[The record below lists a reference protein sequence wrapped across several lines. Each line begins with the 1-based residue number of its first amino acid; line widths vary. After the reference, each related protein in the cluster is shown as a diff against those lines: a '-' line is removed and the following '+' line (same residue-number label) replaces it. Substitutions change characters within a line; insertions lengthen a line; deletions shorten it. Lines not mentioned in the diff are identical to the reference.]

1 MGCVEITIFWATT
14 TPICR
19 VLRSRL
25 FTLTFCGMCLAD
37 IEPRRPSPN
46 SRPQPRGDGVGETR
60 GRERE
65 SEREQVAAAAAVGA
79 IELSIF
85 SKVSAAATAILR
97 TNERERW
104 LLATS
109 PS

>member
-1 MGCVEITIFWATT
+1 MECAS
-14 TPICR
+14 PISNR
-19 VLRSRL
+19 VDRVPTLDPSREETEL
-25 FTLTFCGMCLAD
+25 G
-37 IEPRRPSPN
+37 RRE
-46 SRPQPRGDGVGETR
+46 RERE
-60 GRERE
+60 RERE